1 MSGRNGH
8 ARFFSKLVWKLCGSL
23 EFGAAGGVILFAILF
38 SVFTKG
44 LWLSP
49 LNIQVIMRSAAQL
62 GIMATGQALVIITG
76 RIDLSVGSIFGIC
89 GVSFV
94 AMTSVIGVPL
104 AFILSLLFGVGIGF
118 INGFLTEKMGV
129 PSLITTLG
137 NLYIFRGL
145 IYFVTQGFS
154 NALPKAARDST
165 LVRLLG
171 GSWAGG
177 WNNLIIWFML
187 ITTAMAILLSF
198 TRYGNWVFAVG
209 NDERSALSRGVSPPK
224 VRMLAFIICGLL
236 AGFAG
241 ISTVCDMQIGG
252 TTLGKEMELASIAS
266 SVLGGTAL
274 TGGIGSVLGAAI
286 GAVLL
291 SMIRSGLIMMGAP
304 PYWFVTFVGVVLIGA
319 VLAQTK
325 VRERFQSLIERKYK

>member
-1 MSGRNGH
+1 MSGGNGH
-8 ARFFSKLVWKLCGSL
+8 ASFFSKLVWKLCGSL

-49 LNIQVIMRSAAQL
+49 LNLRVIMRSAAQL
-62 GIMATGQALVIITG
+62 GIIATGQALVIITG

-129 PSLITTLG
+129 PSLIATLG

-187 ITTAMAILLSF
+187 ITTAMAIFLSF

-252 TTLGKEMELASIAS
+252 TTLGKEMELESIAS

-319 VLAQTK
+319 VLANTK